1 MGRTRRICG
10 RAAVSFA
17 TVIGLALAIC
27 GGAATA
33 SPLPATG
40 TKQATQ
46 VAKAVLAPQNGGKV
60 NGQAT
65 LVWNPATDVLTVTMM
80 ARGLAPG
87 TTHPNHIHVGSC
99 PSPGAIIY
107 SLTDLVANPGG
118 TAQASTS
125 FKGVTSVKFHG
136 GWAWN
141 VHHGPTLTAPGGAT
155 SIACGDVLSR

>member
-1 MGRTRRICG
+1 M
-10 RAAVSFA
+10 
-17 TVIGLALAIC
+17 GLALAVC

-40 TKQATQ
+40 PTQATQ
-46 VAKAVLAPQNGGKV
+46 VAKAVLTPQKGSEV
-60 NGQAT
+60 HGQAT
-65 LVWNPATDVLTVTMM
+65 LAWNPATEVLTVTVM

-99 PSPGAIIY
+99 PSPGAVIY
-107 SLTDLVANPGG
+107 SLANLVASPSGI
-118 TAQASTS
+118 AEASTS
-125 FKGVTSVKFHG
+125 FSGVTNVKFHG

-141 VHHGPTLTAPGGAT
+141 VHQGPMMTAPGGAT